1 MKFSELRDLINHYDK
16 MQSKNYRQYDE
27 REIRIVINRPSVG
40 ARATVGIK
48 NIHPGIDWENG
59 IFLIKTD
66 EAIDK
71 KE

>member
-40 ARATVGIK
+40 PIATVGIK
-48 NIHPGIDWENG
+48 SFHQGIDWEHG
-59 IFLIKTD
+59 MFLINAD